1 MGTMSAVKQDAVM
14 PMGRENLPRFQGPW
28 RKFEPTKATL
38 MNTGVVKATKAA
50 MAPMEKSAPAAR
62 LPPKIRRSRMHPIV
76 VLNQTALTG
85 VSFVV

>member
-1 MGTMSAVKQDAVM
+1 MRAVKQDAM
-14 PMGRENLPRFQGPW
+14 IPIGMENLPRFHGPCL
-28 RKFEPTKATL
+28 KLSPTKATL

-62 LPPKIRRSRMHPIV
+62 LPPKIKSSKMHPIV

-85 VSFVV
+85 VCVVV